1 MKNLL
6 LFAALAFYCSSLS
19 LAQESSSSAISLSKF
34 SLGAHISGDEVD
46 LSKMSGKVVAI
57 EYWGTR

>member
-1 MKNLL
+1 MKIML

-19 LAQESSSSAISLSKF
+19 LAQESASSVISLSKF